1 LWNYFLY
8 VQCKFKVDISFI
20 SVYFIQNYEFWKCVF
35 TKVCM
40 LFVVKN
46 MDAQYT
52 KYSINLLNL
61 KHNYKLDMKN
71 SKIQNNRPT
80 SEC

>member
-1 LWNYFLY
+1 
-8 VQCKFKVDISFI
+8 
-20 SVYFIQNYEFWKCVF
+20 
-35 TKVCM
+35 
-40 LFVVKN
+40 